1 MFTPGFLL
9 FPLLIPVDS
18 SWQRWQKCLFDG
30 KRWLPHWQGKIPRSE
45 SCNPS
50 KYINMWQAKRT
61 WFLSELYHGKVEI
74 GHVEEL
80 RDPHQTGIWQRS
92 DEMYIVHSAH
102 ESAICSLWMVH
113 GIVIFYAYKISWN
126 KELFTTFSY
135 SVSFSCLIFLGAFHT
150 SRLLS
155 DACIF
160 VRFNSLRGLYTSFIM
175 KATISL
181 VFPRL
186 SAFATLRNTR
196 SLLGRE
202 KPVTNFCIV
211 CLLSCFFVCFL
222 LRTNYLCLKRDP
234 HRFCDKMPSHC
245 HQGRG
250 MPV

>member
-45 SCNPS
+45 SCNI
-50 KYINMWQAKRT
+50 YQ
-61 WFLSELYHGKVEI
+61 WFNISICDKQNVPDSWVKIILLRRELYHGKVEI

-186 SAFATLRNTR
+186 RLSAFAILRN
-196 SLLGRE
+196 
-202 KPVTNFCIV
+202 
-211 CLLSCFFVCFL
+211 
-222 LRTNYLCLKRDP
+222 
-234 HRFCDKMPSHC
+234 
-245 HQGRG
+245 Q
-250 MPV
+250 